1 MNNAIDTFLK
11 KNRLVTDAVLLT
23 LSGVSG
29 YFTYQGAVLVLDQT
43 SVQAGISLPALMFS
57 TGVTAALFLFW
68 RYALAIVPTMNTK
81 ATRWLGLGIVALGG
95 LFIVALSS
103 WMNVMALAGAGAM
116 EAHMRG
122 SMHMHEVALQRA
134 YTQAKAVEKLV
145 PDLEL
150 AANRYRDLAQAEI
163 SRGALTGVAGA
174 GGVADSLIAT
184 QKAFTGLASSIRS
197 ESNRLDRRYAEGRA
211 AIAAMD
217 QAIGSEGSISDRRAS
232 YTAQSAVVAKIV
244 GEMNTS
250 DLTSVVART
259 VRSLSGGTGLFSVSL
274 KNGRLAQ
281 AQQGALKRITDDLV
295 QTGESI
301 AKAAEILG
309 SAKAVVAPSFERI
322 GISTA
327 VFIYAGKLVPYWAG
341 GIGLDLMP
349 VVLILLLMLLF
360 YAAENSQAVDPDI
373 DDMRFG
379 QVRKVIFALEGLR
392 GASTPEGQEAPRLT
406 HQGTAPVE
414 ETVKPDEQKK
424 GEPALLP
431 LGLTEDE
438 EAEWQRHL
446 GGNAA

>member
-1 MNNAIDTFLK
+1 MNNAIDNFLK
-11 KNRLVTDAVLLT
+11 KNRRATDGVLLT

-29 YFTYQGAVLVLDQT
+29 YFTYQGAVLVLDQAAM
-43 SVQAGISLPALMFS
+43 QGEFSLSAFIFS

-81 ATRWLGLGIVALGG
+81 KTRWLGLGIVALGA

-122 SMHMHEVALQRA
+122 SMQAHEVALQRA

-163 SRGALTGVAGA
+163 TRGALTGVAGA

-184 QKAFTGLASSIRS
+184 QKAFTDLASSIQS
-197 ESNRLDRRYAEGRA
+197 ESNRLEQRYGEGRA
-211 AIAAMD
+211 AIAEMD
-217 QAIGSEGSISDRRAS
+217 QAVASEGSISDRRAS
-232 YTAQSAVVAKIV
+232 YIAQSAIVGKVV
-244 GEMNTS
+244 GEMNTG
-250 DLTSVVART
+250 DLTSVIART
-259 VRSLSGGTGLFSVSL
+259 VRGLSSGTGLFSVSL

-295 QTGESI
+295 RTGESI
-301 AKAAEILG
+301 AKAAEKLG
-309 SAKAVVAPSFERI
+309 SAKAVAAPSFERI
-322 GISTA
+322 GLSTA
-327 VFIYAGKLVPYWAG
+327 VFIHAGKLVPYWAG

-360 YAAENSQAVDPDI
+360 YASENSQAVDPEI

-379 QVRKVIFALEGLR
+379 QVRKVIFALEGMR
-392 GASTPEGQEAPRLT
+392 NTATTEGQEAPRLT
-406 HQGTAPVE
+406 HQETNPVE
-414 ETVKPDEQKK
+414 ETVKPENKK

-431 LGLTEDE
+431 QGLTEDE

-446 GGNAA
+446 EGNAA

>member
-1 MNNAIDTFLK
+1 MNNAIDNFLT
-11 KNRLVTDAVLLT
+11 KNRRATDGVLLT

-29 YFTYQGAVLVLDQT
+29 YFTYQGAVLVLDQAAM
-43 SVQAGISLPALMFS
+43 QGGFSLSAFIFS

-81 ATRWLGLGIVALGG
+81 NTRWLGLGIIGIGA

-122 SMHMHEVALQRA
+122 SMQVHEVALQRA
-134 YTQAKAVEKLV
+134 YTQAKAVEKMV

-163 SRGALTGVAGA
+163 MRGALTGVAGA

-184 QKAFTGLASSIRS
+184 QKAFAGLASSIRS
-197 ESNRLDRRYAEGRA
+197 ESNRLEQRYGEGRA
-211 AIAAMD
+211 AIARMD
-217 QAIGSEGSISDRRAS
+217 KAIASEGSISDRRAS
-232 YTAQSAVVAKIV
+232 YIAQSAIVGKVV
-244 GEMNTS
+244 GEMNTG
-250 DLTSVVART
+250 DLTSVIART
-259 VRSLSGGTGLFSVSL
+259 VRGLSSGTGLFSVSL

-281 AQQGALKRITDDLV
+281 AQQNALKRITDDLV
-295 QTGESI
+295 RTGESI
-301 AKAAEILG
+301 AKAAEKLG
-309 SAKAVVAPSFERI
+309 SAKAVAAPSFERI
-322 GISTA
+322 GLSTA

-360 YAAENSQAVDPDI
+360 YASENSQAVDPEI

-379 QVRKVIFALEGLR
+379 QVRKVIFALEGMR
-392 GASTPEGQEAPRLT
+392 NTATTEGQEAPRLT
-406 HQGTAPVE
+406 HQGTKPVE
-414 ETVKPDEQKK
+414 ETVKSGNQK

-431 LGLTEDE
+431 QGLTEDE

-446 GGNAA
+446 EGNAA

>member
-11 KNRLVTDAVLLT
+11 KNRLATDAVLLT

-29 YFTYQGAVLVLDQT
+29 YFTYQGAVLVLDQAAMHGRF
-43 SVQAGISLPALMFS
+43 SPSAFIFS

-81 ATRWLGLGIVALGG
+81 KTRWLGLGIVGIGA

-122 SMHMHEVALQRA
+122 SMQAHEVALQRA
-134 YTQAKAVEKLV
+134 FAQAKAVEKLA
-145 PDLEL
+145 PDFEL

-174 GGVADSLIAT
+174 GGVADSLVAT
-184 QKAFTGLASSIRS
+184 QKAFAGLASSIRS
-197 ESNRLDRRYAEGRA
+197 EATRLEQRYAEGRA
-211 AIAAMD
+211 AIALMD
-217 QAIGSEGSISDRRAS
+217 KAVASEGSISERRAS
-232 YTAQSAVVAKIV
+232 YIVQSAIVGKIV
-244 GEMNTS
+244 GEMSTG
-250 DLTSVVART
+250 DLTSVIART
-259 VRSLSGGTGLFSVSL
+259 VRGLSGGTGLFSVSL

-295 QTGESI
+295 QTGDSI
-301 AKAAEILG
+301 AKAAETLG
-309 SAKAVVAPSFERI
+309 SAKALEAPSFERI
-322 GISTA
+322 GLSTA
-327 VFIYAGKLVPYWAG
+327 VFVYAGKLVPYWAG

-349 VVLILLLMLLF
+349 VVLILLLMLLYF
-360 YAAENSQAVDPDI
+360 ASENHQPVDPEI

-379 QVRKVIFALEGLR
+379 QVRKVIFALEGMR
-392 GASTPEGQEAPRLT
+392 GTNVTEGHQAPRLS
-406 HQGTAPVE
+406 HQPTGTGESNLKGSPRE
-414 ETVKPDEQKK
+414 GQKGK
-424 GEPALLP
+424 TP
-431 LGLTEDE
+431 LELTEDD

-446 GGNAA
+446 DGKTA